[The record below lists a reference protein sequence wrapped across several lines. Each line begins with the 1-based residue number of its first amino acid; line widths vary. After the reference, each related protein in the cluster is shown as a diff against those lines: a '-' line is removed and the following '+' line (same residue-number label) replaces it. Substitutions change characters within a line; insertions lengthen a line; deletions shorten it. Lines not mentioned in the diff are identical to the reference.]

1 MKYSMAAYSI
11 DDLPLQEECVIEFSQ
26 LLDVCV
32 YVIGGMWIER
42 GI

>member
-1 MKYSMAAYSI
+1 MAAYPI

-32 YVIGGMWIER
+32 CVYVIGGMWIER